1 MHYNL
6 NDLLIPVPNLDQLAH
21 PFTNEEIDSI
31 VENLPSE
38 KSLGPDGFN
47 TDFMKKCW
55 KVISSNFYDLCAG
68 FYNMN
73 ICLQSI
79 NGSFIVL
86 VAKKDNPSS

>member
-31 VENLPSE
+31 VENLPSG

-47 TDFMKKCW
+47 TDFMKKC
-55 KVISSNFYDLCAG
+55 
-68 FYNMN
+68 
-73 ICLQSI
+73 
-79 NGSFIVL
+79 
-86 VAKKDNPSS
+86 